1 MAPSKTPEPII
12 RKLSELL
19 LKLVDDPEV
28 KEDHAQH
35 WRQYGRDH
43 ARAVP
48 RADRAGNCAVEAV
61 DPGDRGVEIAAVD
74 LRACRIS
81 AIAGCSN
88 MTRCQLVFARTM
100 GTIIPGC
107 FPKWNL
113 PCFPIPQCALREK

>member
-43 ARAVP
+43 ARYQVQSS
-48 RADRAGNCAVEAV
+48 R
-61 DPGDRGVEIAAVD
+61 
-74 LRACRIS
+74 
-81 AIAGCSN
+81 
-88 MTRCQLVFARTM
+88 F
-100 GTIIPGC
+100 
-107 FPKWNL
+107 L
-113 PCFPIPQCALREK
+113 PAY

>member
-88 MTRCQLVFARTM
+88 MTSTPTRA
-100 GTIIPGC
+100 
-107 FPKWNL
+107 
-113 PCFPIPQCALREK
+113 CAYNGYDHPWVLSKVEL